1 MSKPL
6 DNINRIKPDDENHSH
21 EIPTQ
26 AQLDAAIPAEIT
38 YRQIIDSIDA
48 RIHAPPNNGV
58 WLCCNQHHEQENHIK
73 HYQGDYPFKY
83 LTCKMCRHIYCSS
96 CSSSE
101 ILTPL
106 ESLSK
111 ASLEERFDSLFDVL
125 IPERLLDEEDIEVRF
140 FQLCR
145 ACGLTRRAIFEE
157 PEFKV
162 ITACPCAKTAVEE
175 EKYIDFFI
183 GSNRKYRDNGDAL
196 TQELRLTRIFAAH
209 DRVVRERRAES
220 RKNKSVRFDMDRD
233 SQHLAPSTRPRD
245 SDKVPGQGMD
255 MKWPMHTPWPEHTRF
270 KMLLGGGFIIDPE
283 SEEPGRGS
291 RTAVRSSSARR
302 NTAASLQQNNGLYI
316 RRPGPPS

>member
-6 DNINRIKPDDENHSH
+6 DNINRIKPYNENPSL

-26 AQLDAAIPAEIT
+26 AKLDAAIPAEIT
-38 YRQIIDSIDA
+38 YRPIIDSIDA
-48 RIHAPPNNGV
+48 RIHAPPNDGV

-83 LTCKMCRHIYCSS
+83 LTCKMCNHIYCSS

-111 ASLEERFDSLFDVL
+111 ASLEERFDSLFDEL

-145 ACGLTRRAIFEE
+145 TCGLTRRAIFEE
-157 PEFKV
+157 AEFKV
-162 ITACPCAKTAVEE
+162 ITACPCGKTAVEE

-183 GSNRKYRDNGDAL
+183 GSNRNYRNDGNAL

-220 RKNKSVRFDMDRD
+220 GKNKSVRFDTDLD
-233 SQHLAPSTRPRD
+233 SQHLATSTRPQD
-245 SDKVPGQGMD
+245 FDKVRNQGMD
-255 MKWPMHTPWPEHTRF
+255 MEWPMHTPWPEHTRF
-270 KMLLGGGFIIDPE
+270 KMLPGGGFI
-283 SEEPGRGS
+283 RGS
-291 RTAVRSSSARR
+291 RAAVTSSGARR
-302 NTAASLQQNNGLYI
+302 NTAAAIQQNNGLYT
-316 RRPGPPS
+316 RRPGPLS